1 MIPRNVFSLI
11 LLFFCIMGLARPPG
25 GSAEALA
32 EEEQTLYFRKVG
44 PLRTLD
50 PEPGEQA
57 VKDNVASLIYIWGDY
72 VAERPFV
79 LDRISMELHLDG
91 TIVNSSVSSR
101 IVVAVTR
108 RGSTVYSG
116 EVYTLDPG
124 FEGERPID
132 IVTGQTIYPGIIYN
146 RGDKMSFYFQQKQNL
161 NPLDFRYNGTG
172 SRDDSHLILELGDVD
187 YPYVQVDPAGIDLSA
202 EPGDSA
208 DAVFEI
214 RNWGFRRLHYGLEL
228 PQGQQILGYG
238 DMEDPDRTWATSGES
253 NNDYYNVRF
262 TAAQT
267 CTLTSARMLFSADG
281 TVGQPDLMVYV
292 WDDSSGFPGA
302 KLDSVVIPNASVSFS
317 PSWQLVYF
325 PSGGIH
331 IRPHQDFHIGYSVIG
346 ENPADA
352 LAIVS
357 DDGEPVGDERRSS
370 GRWGQN
376 WGTMYDR
383 HNLDANFFIQAVVTY
398 GDPPAWLDHD
408 SPPGSLA
415 PHATHQIE
423 VRLSAAD
430 LSSGLYKSGLIIE
443 NNSPDPAIVVPVTF
457 RVGQT
462 EVEEEEEE
470 ILPGG
475 HALLGSY
482 PNPFNAETRIRYR
495 VGETEGEWSSVRLIV
510 YNTLGQRV
518 RRLIA
523 GDRPPGVHE
532 AQWDGRDD
540 TGRPA
545 AGGLYLCRLEI
556 GEIRDAIKLV
566 LLR

>member
-1 MIPRNVFSLI
+1 MIPKSTCLFI
-11 LLFFCIMGLARPPG
+11 LLAACLMGFTLPPG
-25 GSAEALA
+25 GLDEARAEK
-32 EEEQTLYFRKVG
+32 EQTLYFRRVG
-44 PLRTLD
+44 PLRILD

-57 VKDNVASLIYIWGDY
+57 VKDNIASLIYFWGDY
-72 VAERPFV
+72 VAERPFI
-79 LDRISMELHLDG
+79 LDRLSMELHLDG
-91 TIVNSSVSSR
+91 TVVNPSANST
-101 IVVAVTR
+101 IVVALTR
-108 RGSTVYSG
+108 KGSTVYSE
-116 EVYTLDPG
+116 EVFSAPLPA
-124 FEGERPID
+124 GERPID
-132 IVTGQTIYPGIIYN
+132 IVTGQTIYPGITFN
-146 RGDKMSFYFQQKQNL
+146 RGDELSFYFQQKQNL
-161 NPLDFRYNGTG
+161 NPLDFRYNGAG
-172 SRDDSHLILELGDVD
+172 GRDDSRLILELGDVD
-187 YPYVQVDPAGIDLSA
+187 YPYVQIEPAGIDLSA

-214 RNWGFRRLHYGLEL
+214 TNWGFDRLHYDLEL

-238 DMEDPDRTWATSGES
+238 DMEDPDRTWAISGES

-267 CTLTSARMLFSADG
+267 CTLTSARMLFSTDG
-281 TVGQPDLMVYV
+281 TVGQPDLVVYV
-292 WDDSSGFPGA
+292 WDDSSGFPGT

-325 PSGGIH
+325 SSGGLRM
-331 IRPHQDFHIGYSVIG
+331 RPHEDFHIGYTVTG
-346 ENPADA
+346 ENLADA

-383 HNLDANFFIQAVVTY
+383 HNLDANFFIRAVVTC
-398 GDPPAWLDHD
+398 GDPPAWLDYD

-415 PHATHQIE
+415 PYATHQIE

-430 LSSGLYKSGLIIE
+430 LGSGLYQSGLIIE
-443 NNSPDPAIVVPVTF
+443 NDSPDPAIVLPVTF

-462 EVEEEEEE
+462 AVEQEEEET
-470 ILPGG
+470 LPGD

-495 VGETEGEWSSVRLIV
+495 VGEAEGEWPFVRLVV

-518 RRLIA
+518 RRLIT